1 MKTAAKISDLTKAHG
16 VTPPGMMFYDTLQS
30 VRKDINL
37 LGYVSVIERAWEELK
52 LNGVLCLDC
61 RPVLYFKEHGRPLSL
76 RDRLRLQKLFWNQG
90 VANILVLADP
100 TTVNIYSGL
109 TKPQNEE
116 SDNDTAEN
124 SLIET
129 FDRVGYVQRIRT
141 LFHDLATGH
150 YYEKNRPVFDPNQTV
165 DAWLLDNLRALRN
178 ALIIGDKGL
187 SPTAAHAFIG
197 RVLFLC
203 YLLDRGIVSIGTPA
217 RGQSATML
225 LAKSLE
231 SGSFDF
237 QLTYL
242 YNLFTDLKTRFNGN
256 MFDQDLE
263 NEKKLIKPIHLKK
276 LSLFLGG
283 HEVESGQRYF
293 GFWPYNF
300 KMIPVETISAIYED
314 FLATEDPEEKR
325 GDGAF
330 YTPRFLAEMVV
341 DTAVRDNSIVFNGSF
356 LDPACGSGIFLVIL
370 FNRLANKWIHSQT
383 GRVTYSTKANALRD
397 ILARQIRGVDVKE
410 TACRIACFSL
420 YLAYLDFFNPPDI
433 QKHVERTGQPLPKL
447 LDYGDTPDRP
457 PADIPVILKA
467 DFLDNETF
475 SGEAFD
481 CIIGNPPW
489 KGRGSKQIAQQFMQK
504 SPELLKKNG
513 TGCLLLPTKILQNQT
528 DAFQRKWLKQ
538 VSLETVLQLADYRR
552 LLFQNAKTPAFIARF
567 KNAAPQVSQHRIE
580 FTAPKFNRDGLRKGV
595 VTINPSSRTWL
606 PLADILAATQNK
618 TAPVVWKRLLWGTHR
633 DQKLLD
639 LLQSLPPLREHVDVL
654 SELRKHRDERT
665 KRWII
670 GQGIKPWLKS
680 KTKSDRLPKKIIWPI
695 DTPFIEAKPWKSDLL
710 LLKRD
715 TIPLEERL
723 DKKRYRK
730 DVLYSQPSSELFQA
744 PMVLVNRGFE
754 NIAYCDF
761 DVLFQHYLQSIAGP
775 REDAELLIF
784 LSAYLR
790 SNLARYFLFHSAV
803 NWGTEREYVNLVELL
818 RVPFPLP
825 GHEFISPDSEK
836 IVKQVARKFHNLRK
850 RLQDTFNEL
859 KADANRYSLLKEEDS
874 DFSKQ
879 WQQERKRQVDAVQ
892 NEIEP
897 MIYSYF
903 GLTDQEIM
911 LVEDTIYV
919 FEPSATPTTWN
930 TPKTVTLSPL
940 NDPQKKLLIEPYAS
954 KGLSAYADTLTST
967 LNIWAEAEGSTYR
980 VQAEGGTDKL
990 TGLAMVTVRLAPAE
1004 AAFQEKK
1011 ISQKLAKNLNKFHQ
1025 HASKENGTLLYQRDI
1040 LLFQGKQIHV
1050 IRPNI
1055 LLNWTRTAALNDA
1068 ARIYGEIVQSHEA
1081 F

>member
-1 MKTAAKISDLTKAHG
+1 MKTAVKISDLTKAHG
-16 VTPPGMMFYDTLQS
+16 VTPPGMIFYDTLQS

-61 RPVLYFKEHGRPLSL
+61 RPVLYFKEHGRPLFL

-109 TKPQNEE
+109 TKPQNEQ
-116 SDNDTAEN
+116 SDSNVAKDAM
-124 SLIET
+124 IET
-129 FDRVGYVQRIRT
+129 LERADYVQRIRT

-150 YYEKNRPVFDPNQTV
+150 YYEKNRPGFDPNQTV

-178 ALIIGDKGL
+178 ALFLGDKGL

-203 YLLDRGIVSIGTPA
+203 YLLDRGIVSIGTPT

-225 LAKSLE
+225 LAKSLG

-263 NEKKLIKPIHLKK
+263 NEKKCIQPIHLEK
-276 LSLFLGG
+276 LCLFLGG

-314 FLATEDPEEKR
+314 FLSTEDPEKQR
-325 GDGAF
+325 GKGAF

-341 DTAVRDNSIVFNGSF
+341 DIAVRDNTTILNGSF
-356 LDPACGSGIFLVIL
+356 LDPSCGSGIFLVIL
-370 FNRLANKWIHSQT
+370 FNRLANRWILSQT
-383 GRVTYSTKANALRD
+383 GRVTYTTKAKALRN
-397 ILARQIRGVDVKE
+397 ILANQIRGVDVEE

-457 PADIPVILKA
+457 EADIPVILKA
-467 DFLDNETF
+467 DFLAKETLYKETF
-475 SGEAFD
+475 T

-489 KGRGSKQIAQQFMQK
+489 KGRGSKQDAQKFMQK
-504 SPELLKKNG
+504 APDLLKKDG
-513 TGCLLLPTKILQNQT
+513 IGCLLLPTKILQNQT
-528 DAFQRKWLKQ
+528 DAFQGMWLKQ
-538 VSLETVLQLADYRR
+538 VTLGLVLQLADYRR
-552 LLFQNAKTPAFIARF
+552 LLFQNATTPAFIARF
-567 KNAAPQVSQHRIE
+567 KNTAPQVSQHRIE
-580 FTAPKFNRDGLRKGV
+580 FAAPKFNRDGLRKGV
-595 VTINPSSRTWL
+595 VTINPSSRIWL
-606 PLADILAATQNK
+606 SLADILAATQSEI
-618 TAPVVWKRLLWGTHR
+618 APVVWKRRLWGTQR
-633 DQKLLD
+633 DQKFFD
-639 LLQSLPPLREHVDVL
+639 LLQALPAL
-654 SELRKHRDERT
+654 SEVAGKPGEG
-665 KRWII
+665 KRWIK
-670 GQGIKPWLKS
+670 GQGFQPYYLEKARKNPNYPKPKPNPWGLDHSFLNTDDKIQMLVFHRESITLRERVESIGAS
-680 KTKSDRLPKKIIWPI
+680 KKYLRRSPNLN
-695 DTPFIEAKPWKSDLL
+695 
-710 LLKRD
+710 
-715 TIPLEERL
+715 
-723 DKKRYRK
+723 
-730 DVLYSQPSSELFQA
+730 LFKA
-744 PMVLVNRGFE
+744 PMVISSHGFGK
-754 NIAYCDF
+754 IAYCDF
-761 DVLFQHYLQSIAGP
+761 DALFQSTIQSIAGP
-775 REDAELLIF
+775 KKDEDLLIF
-784 LSAYLR
+784 LSVYLR
-790 SNLARYFLFHSAV
+790 SKLARYFLFHTSA
-803 NWGTEREYVNLVELL
+803 NWGSERDKVHLKELL

-836 IVKQVARKFHNLRK
+836 IVKQVARKIDNLRTQ
-850 RLQDTFNEL
+850 LQATFNEL
-859 KADANRYSLLKEEDS
+859 ETDANRYSLLKENDP

-897 MIYSYF
+897 MTYSYF

-911 LVEDTIYV
+911 LVEDTINV

-930 TPKTVTLSPL
+930 TPKTITLNPL
-940 NDPQKKLLIEPYAS
+940 NDSQKALLIEPYAT
-954 KGLSAYADTLTST
+954 KGLGAYADTLTST
-967 LNIWAEAEGSTYR
+967 LNTWAEAEGSKYR
-980 VQAEGGTDKL
+980 VKADGGTDKL
-990 TGLAMVTVRLAPAE
+990 TGLAMVTVSLTNTE
-1004 AAFQEKK
+1004 SEFQYKK
-1011 ISQKLAKNLNKFHQ
+1011 ISKRLADNLNKFHQ
-1025 HASKENGTLLYQRDI
+1025 HASKKNGTLLYQRDI
-1040 LLFQGKQIHV
+1040 LLFQGKQIHI

-1068 ARIYGEIVQSHEA
+1068 ARIYGEIIQSHEA
-1081 F
+1081 V